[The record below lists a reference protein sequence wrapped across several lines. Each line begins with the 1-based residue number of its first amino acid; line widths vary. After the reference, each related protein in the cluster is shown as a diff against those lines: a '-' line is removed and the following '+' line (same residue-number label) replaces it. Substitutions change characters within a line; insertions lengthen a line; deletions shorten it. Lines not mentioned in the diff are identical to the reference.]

1 MDSSTSSDAVLP
13 RRNSA
18 KTASAAITNQLD
30 SASEDSGAEPVVAS
44 AQNGRANVKRTYG
57 RKGGRRERAA
67 SVKEDVLKPKSNLK
81 KPKNR
86 SPSLPPSVPQTR
98 AATTVE
104 LPTAPL
110 SSKEPSKSRSSVK
123 KTRARSPSLPLF
135 VPPTRTPTQEPVA
148 STSSHKLPEPKAGNK
163 NAKAGS
169 QSRSI
174 PPPRPRST
182 ATPPVHQIHEP
193 SRSTTH
199 PQPISRKIPIS
210 KKAGIPHMST
220 PAPELDDDE
229 LSELTSLSSHESARA
244 TSPDIII
251 IDQDEQHSFPSH
263 SASRP
268 AHVGSSSE
276 QSRRKDSSWSLENLD
291 GYVWVLIEPTNA
303 QVYNPDGGKDDD
315 TERLWWPGKIKSPRV
330 TDVPL
335 KIKLFG
341 TGMKTVELRRPC
353 QQNILSKL
361 DSLSRWRFR
370 TPAFVSPSSLQ
381 DGIASLKK
389 KPKLDRGDIER
400 KWNVAVN
407 EMKMACD
414 EDEGSDYFPDVG
426 EFLSGPLASSHTTV
440 ALSPQP
446 TFNAVMKGKRKRDSV
461 SDRDVDDDMVIREDD
476 LWEPPPP
483 EFGLEI
489 PGELVLARDQPAA
502 TVDYWPAMITAY
514 VPPTTRKQQG
524 KYHVTWLDT
533 TTGDIPRAWFYTTEQ
548 DEFATCKL
556 GQFVSHFQEVQNDDE
571 DEQDDLRHLT
581 RRSPSPI
588 PLEPPPSLQEFIKLP
603 IRAQF
608 VYTRPVLQ
616 AILNKEY
623 QPVVNKHDMFM
634 RGGKERQNVL
644 EAAALR
650 GKMDPKDVE
659 YLQEYVREWC
669 LREHD
674 AGRPPT
680 AIADLVSTGNT
691 AALTVTE
698 DNTMTVVQD
707 AQATGIDLNALPAN
721 DDMQSDAGASRVTS
735 PPTTEPL
742 PSSPPEMPPSSY
754 PSTSSRLE
762 PEDSFDVPVHV
773 HSLVPDSSQ
782 ASICSEGASVAATE
796 PLTTT
801 DALTDRMSDFTS
813 VAQERE
819 DVEIVES
826 PRRRWCNDFE
836 SLDPKLKVE
845 YCLNILGPESIR
857 QILLWRTGARTSF
870 ELLSVEEEQ
879 ELYNKGETLLQERD
893 WVFDIMRVRERLGKN
908 LAQKTV
914 EGTGRRRTGGSS
926 RPRRTTAAVNYQE

>member
-1 MDSSTSSDAVLP
+1 M
-13 RRNSA
+13 
-18 KTASAAITNQLD
+18 
-30 SASEDSGAEPVVAS
+30 VAS
-44 AQNGRANVKRTYG
+44 AQNARATVKRTYG
-57 RKGGRRERAA
+57 KKGKRRERAA

-98 AATTVE
+98 AAATAE
-104 LPTAPL
+104 LPKAPL

-123 KTRARSPSLPLF
+123 KIRARSPSLPLF
-135 VPPTRTPTQEPVA
+135 VPPTRTPAGEPVA
-148 STSSHKLPEPKAGNK
+148 STSSQKLPEPNAGNK

-174 PPPRPRST
+174 PRPRPRST
-182 ATPPVHQIHEP
+182 ATTPVHQIHEP

-210 KKAGIPHMST
+210 KKAGIPPMST
-220 PAPELDDDE
+220 PAPELDDDV

-276 QSRRKDSSWSLENLD
+276 QSRRKDSSWSLKNLD
-291 GYVWVLIEPTNA
+291 CYVWVLIEPTNA
-303 QVYNPDGGKDDD
+303 RVYNPDEGKDDD
-315 TERLWWPGKIKSPRV
+315 TERLWWPGKIRSPRV

-353 QQNILSKL
+353 ERNILSKL

-370 TPAFVSPSSLQ
+370 IPAFVSPSSLQ
-381 DGIASLKK
+381 NSIASLRK

-400 KWNVAVN
+400 KWNIAVN
-407 EMKMACD
+407 EMKMACE

-440 ALSPQP
+440 ALSPRA
-446 TFNAVMKGKRKRDSV
+446 TSGAIKKGKRKRDSV
-461 SDRDVDDDMVIREDD
+461 SDCEIDDDMVAPEDND

-502 TVDYWPAMITAY
+502 TVDYWPAMIMAY
-514 VPPTTRKQQG
+514 VPPTARKQQG

-556 GQFVSHFQEVQNDDE
+556 GQFVSRFQEVQNDDE
-571 DEQDDLRHLT
+571 DEHDHLRDLT
-581 RRSPSPI
+581 RRSPSPT
-588 PLEPPPSLQEFIKLP
+588 PLDPPPSPQGFTELP
-603 IRAQF
+603 IRTQF
-608 VYTRPVLQ
+608 VYTKPVLQ

-623 QPVVNKHDMFM
+623 QPVVRKHDMFM

-659 YLQEYVREWC
+659 FLQEYVRQWC
-669 LREHD
+669 LRDHD
-674 AGRPPT
+674 AGGPSVPMT
-680 AIADLVSTGNT
+680 DLISIGNP
-691 AALTVTE
+691 AAPTE
-698 DNTMTVVQD
+698 DSTMAVAQD
-707 AQATGIDLNALPAN
+707 TQAADIDLKAMPAD
-721 DDMQSDAGASRVTS
+721 DDMQSGAGASRVTS

-762 PEDSFDVPVHV
+762 PKDSFDIPVHANA
-773 HSLVPDSSQ
+773 LVSDSSQ
-782 ASICSEGASVAATE
+782 ASLCSEGASVASTE
-796 PLTTT
+796 PPTTT

-813 VAQERE
+813 AAQERK

-914 EGTGRRRTGGSS
+914 EGTGRRRNGGSS
-926 RPRRTTAAVNYQE
+926 RPRRATAAVNYQE